1 MFGYAMIVKVEIIGV
16 EPPCQRCK
24 KTKENVDKVAEKLK
38 AEGIDVQVTKLDVM
52 AKETRDKF
60 GLVRTPGL
68 SINGTMKIMGK
79 IPDPGVIERL
89 IHREL

>member
-1 MFGYAMIVKVEIIGV
+1 MTVKVEIIGV
-16 EPPCQRCK
+16 EPPCHRCK
-24 KTKENVDKVAEKLK
+24 KTKENADKVAKKLK

-52 AKETRDKF
+52 AKETMDRF

-79 IPDPGVIERL
+79 LPDPGVIERL
-89 IHREL
+89 IRREL